1 MVSDFESQGRG
12 QAHSHA
18 AYSHGRA
25 QEESWVQNQ
34 EDRMEFA
41 GVTPIQEPSPM
52 VPALLIHNT
61 TPVTV
66 SP

>member
-1 MVSDFESQGRG
+1 MVSEFESQGRG
-12 QAHSHA
+12 QAHSHTT
-18 AYSHGRA
+18 YSHGQA

-41 GVTPIQEPSPM
+41 GVTPIQEPSP
-52 VPALLIHNT
+52 VVLTLLVHST